1 MTHSLSRNN
10 ARALPFFSSGWLES
24 WVITLTIVGY
34 PLVAAA
40 SQLLGVENRPI
51 SVAMRAV
58 HLLLSFILLIRF
70 SPSRILRSTGPFWFA
85 WWCFWGL
92 YLLRL
97 ASDAFFNPAALKLP
111 VSEYAVFAIGVCLIP
126 GISVVLGNVK
136 AGVDFSLSRLIWLMA
151 VGILLNLFVIFFIQG
166 ASDIDPGALRAETEV
181 LNPIALGHL
190 GVSLLLL
197 VHWKVNDSRPS
208 VLLLSLLAVVATVA
222 ILAVI
227 SSGSRGPVLGYLG
240 ALAFYALVLPAHFLS
255 RFTLFGAALSLIV
268 VAFNVDTLVSTFFFE
283 RLSGQ
288 FFEDDARTKLLGDA
302 LELIKTHPVLGAGID
317 PLETYPHNLI
327 VESFVAFGVGTGLLF
342 CFMIIF
348 AIRRTVALARIDRSR
363 FWICLLFIQYLV
375 GAMLSGAIYLSN
387 VFWVFM
393 ALTVTLSVESNRVVS
408 KASFVRHA

>member
-58 HLLLSFILLIRF
+58 HLLLSFVLLVRF
-70 SPSRILRSTGPFWFA
+70 FPSRILRSTGPFWFA

-97 ASDAFFNPAALKLP
+97 ALDAFFNPAALKLP
-111 VSEYAVFAIGVCLIP
+111 VLEYAVFAIGVCLIP
-126 GISVVLGNVK
+126 GISVVFGNVK

-151 VGILLNLFVIFFIQG
+151 VGILLNLFVILFIQG
-166 ASDIDPGALRAETEV
+166 APDIDPGALRAETEV

-190 GVSLLLL
+190 GVSLLLV
-197 VHWKVNDSRPS
+197 VHWKVNDSQPS
-208 VLLLSLLAVVATVA
+208 LLLLSLLAVVAAVA
-222 ILAVI
+222 IFAVI

-240 ALAFYALVLPAHFLS
+240 ALAVYALVLPVHFFS
-255 RFTLFGAALSLIV
+255 RFTLFGAAFFLVV

-288 FFEDDARTKLLGDA
+288 LFEDDARTKLLGDA

-327 VESFVAFGVGTGLLF
+327 VESFVAVGVGTGLLF

-363 FWICLLFIQYLV
+363 FWVCLLFIQYLV

-393 ALTVTLSVESNRVVS
+393 ALTVTLSVGSDRVVS
-408 KASFVRHA
+408 RASFVSHA